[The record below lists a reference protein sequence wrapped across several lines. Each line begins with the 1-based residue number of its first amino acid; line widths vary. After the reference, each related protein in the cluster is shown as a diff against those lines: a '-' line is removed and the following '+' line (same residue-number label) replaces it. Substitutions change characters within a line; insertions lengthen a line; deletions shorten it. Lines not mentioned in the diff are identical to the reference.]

1 MSQIG
6 YGKLQSGL
14 VMGGQYHGLVSVQP
28 LFDSNVWFYENHP
41 PSLFACH
48 IHTPIYIQAV
58 VHSAMGH
65 SQHKCGAVYV
75 EHNNAHGAVHYA
87 CDRPSAFATNYRNI

>member
-1 MSQIG
+1 
-6 YGKLQSGL
+6 
-14 VMGGQYHGLVSVQP
+14 MGGQYHGLVSVQP

-41 PSLFACH
+41 PSLVASH

-87 CDRPSAFATNYRNI
+87 CDRPNIFAMDFRNIYVD